1 MHFISY
7 LPYTIIKGQLLWLN
21 LIELQYI
28 SNSASIILQYNR
40 RNLFIYKDKLTQ
52 NTYVVTSIGT
62 NITNILKCTSNVQF
76 QYLFGIFIGYLPY
89 LFLVFPKKYKILVNN
104 YENYY

>member
-7 LPYTIIKGQLLWLN
+7 LPYTIIKGQLLCLN
-21 LIELQYI
+21 LIDLYVM

-40 RNLFIYKDKLTQ
+40 RNLFIYKDKFTQ

-62 NITNILKCTSNVQF
+62 NITNILKCTSNIQF
-76 QYLFGIFIGYLPY
+76 LHLFGISIGYLLN

-104 YENYY
+104 